1 MHMAWMGIDVVVCL
15 YLSSCPHSQFCRFLC
30 HRHHAPPNG
39 HPPHVGHFAL
49 CWGSFSPMLGVMFLY
64 AGPHFRLTLD
74 VIFPLCWG
82 QFSLIPCWGS
92 FSPYA
97 GGHFPPCRESC
108 PLKLGI
114 ISLMLGVIFSY
125 SGGTTCYYHFYFAQ
139 L

>member
-1 MHMAWMGIDVVVCL
+1 MAWMGIDVVVCL

-74 VIFPLCWG
+74 VIFPLCWVPL
-82 QFSLIPCWGS
+82 FH
-92 FSPYA
+92 A
-97 GGHFPPCRESC
+97 GGHFPLMLGVIFPHAGSHV
-108 PLKLGI
+108 PLSWVSF
-114 ISLMLGVIFSY
+114 SLMLGVIFSY